1 MQSEAQVYL
10 VQKPCN
16 ATGLNYKNFLI
27 QCDVETVFFLILTLY
42 VHGTTAEVRMTCCVD
57 TSNCMDSALARATIS
72 NQKRNLLCDKSNYV
86 DLCYENY
93 PTPTVF
99 AKIFHQMPHLR
110 FVRIEKYAN
119 EIHVAAFGDLQGNC
133 CYSKFDHEN

>member
-99 AKIFHQMPHLR
+99 AKIFHRAH
-110 FVRIEKYAN
+110 
-119 EIHVAAFGDLQGNC
+119 
-133 CYSKFDHEN
+133 